1 MIWIYTLASVL
12 GVSLISF
19 IGIITFQRDEEKMK
33 PFLLV
38 LVSFS
43 AGALLGDVFIHL
55 LPQAIEESGGLT
67 ISISLWILGGILV
80 FFVLEK
86 FIQWHHCHI
95 PQEHTHPPRPLAVM
109 NLIGDGLHNFI
120 DGLIIAGSY
129 LVSVPVGLA
138 TTVAVVLHEIPQEIG
153 DFGVLMHGGFTRA
166 RVLVLNFMSALLAL
180 FGALVVLFFNISSI
194 SLHEFLIP
202 FTAGG
207 FLYIAGADLIPELHK
222 ETNPL
227 NSLVQFLS
235 LISGIAIMLALLL
248 LE

>member
-1 MIWIYTLASVL
+1 MIWLYIIASVI

-19 IGIITFQRDEEKMK
+19 IGILTFQRDEEKMK

-55 LPQAIEESGGLT
+55 LPEAVEESGLK
-67 ISISLWILGGILV
+67 ISMSLWILGGILL

-86 FIQWHHCHI
+86 FIQWHHCHL
-95 PQEHTHPPRPLAVM
+95 PQEHTHATKPLAMM
-109 NLIGDGLHNFI
+109 NLIGDGLHNYI

-129 LVSVPVGLA
+129 LVSIPVGLA
-138 TTVAVVLHEIPQEIG
+138 TTIAVVLHEIPQEIG
-153 DFGVLMHGGFTRA
+153 DFGVLMHGGLTRS
-166 RVLVLNFMSALLAL
+166 RVLVLNFLSAILAIL
-180 FGALVVLFFNISSI
+180 GALTVLFLNTPAF
-194 SLHEFLIP
+194 SLHNILIP

-222 ETNPL
+222 ELNPL
-227 NSLVQFLS
+227 NSLVQLLS